1 MSAPSLQGMSVMR
14 VFERYVSNTELE
26 YAAGRYPGDFR
37 VADVFEQ
44 VGSGSVWS
52 GPNPISDW
60 TRPSLLVISVIVYN
74 TQRTIPSTSMRQS
87 VNV

>member
-44 VGSGSVWS
+44 VSGVWF
-52 GPNPISDW
+52 GVDRPEPISDW
-60 TRPSLLVISVIVYN
+60 TTRPSLLVISVI
-74 TQRTIPSTSMRQS
+74 Q
-87 VNV
+87 